1 MHSCLEIMFLLIKL
15 FCCHYIQYYKCRL
28 HREFIIFMLHFAM
41 FVFGAGFHP
50 EWIRNENQLQK
61 SVPISAPIFKVDFGA
76 DLWTVCHRH

>member
-1 MHSCLEIMFLLIKL
+1 
-15 FCCHYIQYYKCRL
+15 
-28 HREFIIFMLHFAM
+28 MLHFAM